1 MKLDKKGRNMFPF
14 LVYKIQGMD
23 PSALYHVFVEV
34 EPVDKHPWKYQRGK
48 WLPLKDKKEEDNLP
62 GNRFYQHPDSPNT
75 GAHWMDREIAFKN
88 LKLAN
93 KETACKNGSQAP
105 ILLKSLHKYQ
115 PRLHIEEVSDAS
127 FSRHNFTFPDTEFIT
142 VTAYQ
147 NPGIRRLKI
156 QNNPFASGF
165 RRKPS
170 CPGESLQKSP
180 PAGECSGSTSSPTAL
195 LVSNYPLQVQQG
207 PGQEKDCDFMCGSQ
221 SPSGQLYETS
231 DSRSTT
237 SLVLPLTGEGLNPD
251 LLPCTSQNDVSYH
264 PSTDTPITQGNWS
277 FSLSNCTSNENGM
290 ECFNSPNAMPQ
301 KAGTQ
306 SEEEE
311 RLQDQL
317 FSSSYSNLSD
327 VSNLGQRPS
336 KKRCLSPV
344 DSDKYS
350 STSAWKTRE
359 QEKGLGASES
369 SGNNFHEAVA
379 EGSCYPVVLQE
390 DTDQTKEM
398 MNPTSGNSIQETQ
411 SPSELPS
418 DSIDLV
424 LHAALCELFPDN
436 YPPAMA
442 NDPRPDANI
451 TQGNWSCFLSNSTSN
466 GNSTDCLPS
475 ESPKPQQASTGTEEE
490 ERLQEQFC
498 LSSIRSLSDVSP
510 LEQRPSK
517 KRCLTPV
524 NSAKDS
530 STSAW
535 KTRGQEKKLLPSESN
550 GSSIHEAVAEGS
562 CYPVV
567 LQEDTDQTKGMMN
580 PTPGN
585 SIQET
590 QPLSELPSDSTALD
604 LHTVLCEILPAIYS
618 PAMPPDPSPDTHI
631 TEGNWPHSLSNCT
644 SIGNGMECFQSVN
657 AKPQQAS
664 TGTEEEER
672 LQEQFCLSRIRSL
685 SDDSPLEQRP
695 SKERCLTPVNSAKD
709 SSAPAWKAIEQ
720 EDKYLG
726 ASESSGNNFH
736 EAVAEGSCYPVVLQ
750 EDTDQTKG
758 MMNPTPGNSIQETQP
773 LSELPSD
780 STALDLHAV
789 LCEIFPAIYSPV
801 MPPDPSPDTH
811 ITEGNWPRSLSNCTS
826 IGNGMECFQSVNAK
840 PQQASTGTEEEER
853 LQEQFCLSTIRSLSD
868 VSPLEQRPSKERCLT
883 PVNSAKDSSAPAW
896 KAIEQEDKYLGASE
910 SSGNNFHEAVAEGSC
925 YPVVLQEDTDQTK
938 GMMNPTPGNSV
949 QETQSP
955 LELPSDSTALDL
967 HTVLCEILPAIYSP
981 AMPPDPS
988 PDTHI
993 TEGNCP
999 RSLSNCT
1006 SIGNGMECFQS
1017 VNAKPQQSSTGTE
1030 EEERLQEQ
1038 FCLSSIRSL
1047 SDDSPLEQR
1056 PSKERCLTPV
1066 NSAKDSSTSAWKIR
1080 GQEKKLLPSE
1090 SNGSS
1095 IHEAVAEGSCYPVVL
1110 QEDTDQT
1117 KGMKNPTPGNS

>member
-1 MKLDKKGRNMFPF
+1 MPEAKKYRTRLRDRQRFSSDQPDPGSSLSTRGAESTCRPNDDSSTEGNRVAQGILSASCPGLLQPAQNDTAPKGIDPGSCQDPPGSEANGSLGPRLDAQNSLHIPGTSSSGKLKVRLCNHALWLQFSRQQNEMILSKQGRNMFPF

-23 PSALYHVFVEV
+23 PSALYHVFIGVK
-34 EPVDKHPWKYQRGK
+34 PVDKHHWRYQKGQ
-48 WLPLKDKKEEDNLP
+48 WLPLKDENGEDKLP

-88 LKLAN
+88 LKLTN

-277 FSLSNCTSNENGM
+277 CSLSNCTSNENGM

-418 DSIDLV
+418 DSIDMV
-424 LHAALCELFPDN
+424 LHAALCDLFPDS

-442 NDPRPDANI
+442 NDHRPGTHI
-451 TQGNWSCFLSNSTSN
+451 TQGNWSSSLSNSTSN
-466 GNSTDCLPS
+466 GNGM
-475 ESPKPQQASTGTEEE
+475 ESLQSGNAMTQQGGIEEE
-490 ERLQEQFC
+490 EKLQEALC
-498 LSSIRSLSDVSP
+498 PSIPSSPSDVSH
-510 LEQRPSK
+510 LGQRPSK
-517 KRCLTPV
+517 KRCL
-524 NSAKDS
+524 
-530 STSAW
+530 
-535 KTRGQEKKLLPSESN
+535 
-550 GSSIHEAVAEGS
+550 
-562 CYPVV
+562 
-567 LQEDTDQTKGMMN
+567 
-580 PTPGN
+580 
-585 SIQET
+585 
-590 QPLSELPSDSTALD
+590 
-604 LHTVLCEILPAIYS
+604 
-618 PAMPPDPSPDTHI
+618 
-631 TEGNWPHSLSNCT
+631 
-644 SIGNGMECFQSVN
+644 
-657 AKPQQAS
+657 
-664 TGTEEEER
+664 
-672 LQEQFCLSRIRSL
+672 
-685 SDDSPLEQRP
+685 SPLD
-695 SKERCLTPVNSAKD
+695 SAKD
-709 SSAPAWKAIEQ
+709 SSASAWKTREQ
-720 EDKYLG
+720 ENKYLG
-726 ASESSGNNFH
+726 ASESTGNNTH
-736 EAVAEGSCYPVVLQ
+736 YTILLQ
-750 EDTDQTKG
+750 
-758 MMNPTPGNSIQETQP
+758 N
-773 LSELPSD
+773 
-780 STALDLHAV
+780 
-789 LCEIFPAIYSPV
+789 
-801 MPPDPSPDTH
+801 
-811 ITEGNWPRSLSNCTS
+811 
-826 IGNGMECFQSVNAK
+826 
-840 PQQASTGTEEEER
+840 
-853 LQEQFCLSTIRSLSD
+853 
-868 VSPLEQRPSKERCLT
+868 
-883 PVNSAKDSSAPAW
+883 
-896 KAIEQEDKYLGASE
+896 
-910 SSGNNFHEAVAEGSC
+910 
-925 YPVVLQEDTDQTK
+925 
-938 GMMNPTPGNSV
+938 
-949 QETQSP
+949 
-955 LELPSDSTALDL
+955 
-967 HTVLCEILPAIYSP
+967 
-981 AMPPDPS
+981 
-988 PDTHI
+988 
-993 TEGNCP
+993 
-999 RSLSNCT
+999 
-1006 SIGNGMECFQS
+1006 
-1017 VNAKPQQSSTGTE
+1017 
-1030 EEERLQEQ
+1030 
-1038 FCLSSIRSL
+1038 
-1047 SDDSPLEQR
+1047 
-1056 PSKERCLTPV
+1056 
-1066 NSAKDSSTSAWKIR
+1066 
-1080 GQEKKLLPSE
+1080 KK
-1090 SNGSS
+1090 
-1095 IHEAVAEGSCYPVVL
+1095 
-1110 QEDTDQT
+1110 
-1117 KGMKNPTPGNS
+1117 KR